1 MRVLS
6 RRRAR
11 DVERDARDAMRARAG
26 VGARRR
32 RAEAARDDALG
43 AGRWRSIDEN
53 GFNGLTRGDVARDI
67 SIGVVVRAS
76 CVAMVTTTTMRG
88 GGANRDGLRA

>member
-1 MRVLS
+1 MCHSR

-43 AGRWRSIDEN
+43 AGRWRSIDA
-53 GFNGLTRGDVARDI
+53 GFNRLTRGDVARDI
-67 SIGVVVRAS
+67 SIGAVRAS
-76 CVAMVTTTTMRG
+76 CVAIVAATATRG

>member
-1 MRVLS
+1 MRAT
-6 RRRAR
+6 RC
-11 DVERDARDAMRARAG
+11 ARAG

-43 AGRWRSIDEN
+43 AGRWRSIDA
-53 GFNGLTRGDVARDI
+53 GFNRLTRGDVARDI
-67 SIGVVVRAS
+67 SIGAIRAS
-76 CVAMVTTTTMRG
+76 CVAIVAATATRG